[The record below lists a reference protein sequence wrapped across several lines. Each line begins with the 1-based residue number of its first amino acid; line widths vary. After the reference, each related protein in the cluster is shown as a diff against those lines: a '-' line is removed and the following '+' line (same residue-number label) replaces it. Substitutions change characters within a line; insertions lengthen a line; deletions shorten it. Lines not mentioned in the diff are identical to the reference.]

1 MPVLAPDGV
10 WTPQGLKTGHVV
22 QIEDGWIIGVAEAG
36 RHPISHPLPGRIL
49 LPGLVNAHSHAFQR
63 AFRGH
68 VQWRSAEHDDFWS
81 WRDAM
86 YAVANRLDP
95 EGVQAVSALAFLEM
109 AEAGVTR
116 VGEFHYLHHQP
127 DGTRYADPD
136 ELARRVIAAATEV
149 GIRIALLRVAYA
161 RGGPG
166 VPLRADQARF
176 GDTDPEAV
184 LGALERLAPA
194 TADPRVTLGL
204 APHSV
209 RALDRR
215 WLRALSAWSGPVH
228 AHVSEQPAENEG
240 CLAEHGASPL
250 AVLADAGL
258 VRPGFTA
265 VHLTW
270 PLEGDLQLLAEASG
284 GVCVC
289 PGTELDLGDGFL
301 PVEAR
306 LQLPLCL
313 GSDSH
318 AQIDLFAEARALE
331 LHARGL
337 AGRRNVLSPPGQR
350 HGLAHRLLAAATV
363 AGDRALGGAGQG
375 IVAGAPADLV
385 AIDLRRTAA
394 LGVPPLEAIAF
405 AATPEWVDAVWVAGE
420 PIVTDGHHPRADAI
434 RERARPW
441 LG

>member
-1 MPVLAPDGV
+1 MLVLEPDGV

-22 QIEDGWIIGVAEAG
+22 EIEDGWIIGVVPAP
-36 RHPISHPLPGRIL
+36 RHPVSHPLPGRIL

-86 YAVANRLDP
+86 YAVASRLDP
-95 EGVQAVSALAFLEM
+95 EGVEAVSALAFLEM

-136 ELARRVIAAATEV
+136 ELARRVIAAAMSV

-166 VPLRADQARF
+166 VPLRPDQARF
-176 GDTDPEAV
+176 GDADPDDV
-184 LGALERLAPA
+184 LAALQRLDGA
-194 TADPRVTLGL
+194 TADPRITLGL

-209 RALDRR
+209 RALDAD
-215 WLRALSAWSGPVH
+215 WLRALSAFDGPVH
-228 AHVSEQPAENEG
+228 AHVSEQPAENEAAI
-240 CLAEHGASPL
+240 AEHGASPL

-258 VRPGFTA
+258 VRGGFTA

-270 PLEGDLQLLAEASG
+270 PLAGDLELLQAAAGS
-284 GVCVC
+284 VCVC
-289 PGTELDLGDGFL
+289 PSTELDLGDGFL

-306 LQLPLCL
+306 LRLPLCL

-318 AQIDLFAEARALE
+318 ARIDLFAEARDLE

-337 AGRRNVLSPPGQR
+337 AGRRNVLTPPGQR
-350 HGLAHRLLAAATV
+350 HGLAHRLLQAATV

-375 IVAGAPADLV
+375 IAAGAPADLV
-385 AIDLRRTAA
+385 AVDLRRTAA
-394 LGVPPLEAIAF
+394 WGVPPLEAIAF
-405 AATPEWVDAVWVAGE
+405 TATPEWVDTVWVAGE
-420 PIVTDGHHPRADAI
+420 PIVSGGYHPKAEAI
-434 RERARPW
+434 RARARPW